1 MKLLNQPSMVYR
13 RRSDVFSGID
23 QLKQDQFFVV
33 VGETTTRD
41 HPLKLFEPQIR
52 ILLNVILCASRAII
66 NDWNTLTTD
75 TILVPTLN
83 ILRAGLRMNA
93 RIKYGNMNQKIII
106 AGCHTKYKRK
116 FVVYYKLI
124 KILVLLHIFK
134 ILNIV
139 KQY

>member
-1 MKLLNQPSMVYR
+1 M
-13 RRSDVFSGID
+13 FSGID
-23 QLKQDQFFVV
+23 QFKQDQFFVV
-33 VGETTTRD
+33 VGETTTRG

-75 TILVPTLN
+75 TILVPTLDIFEDEWEN
-83 ILRAGLRMNA
+83 
-93 RIKYGNMNQKIII
+93 IKYGNMNQKIII

-134 ILNIV
+134 MLNIV